1 MLIFV
6 SKDYHLNLAHRF
18 MKKIVILG
26 GGESGV
32 GAALLAKSK
41 GFEVFLSDKSLL
53 MEKFRQELRL
63 ANIPFEEG
71 MHTYDKILEAEEVV
85 KSPGIPDK
93 TEIIQKL
100 KEKNIPIISEI
111 EFASRFTKAKIVAIT
126 GSNGKTTTTLL
137 THHLFT
143 KAGLNAGIGGNVG
156 SSFAKQVVEEEY
168 DWYVLEVSSFQLDDS
183 YEFSPDISVLTNIT
197 PDHLDRYNYEFQN
210 YIDSKFRIIQKQ
222 TPLDTFI
229 YFADNYPIPT
239 ELAKRSIQPQQLPVS
254 LKNEKASGFA
264 TDKELIITFQET
276 KYTFPLAEIPLQ
288 GQHNALNA
296 MFAIL
301 AGFSAGISYEKLR
314 EGIKDFKG
322 AAHRLEE
329 IAEINGIKFVND
341 SKATN
346 VDSVFYAL
354 GSFNKPVIWI
364 AGGIDKGND
373 YSQIL
378 DLVSQKVKALICL
391 GKDNTPL
398 TTYFQGKI
406 PVIKETQSM
415 AEVVKW
421 GKELAISGEIV
432 LLSPACA
439 SFDLFKNYEDRG
451 DQFRAAVLALK

>member
-1 MLIFV
+1 
-6 SKDYHLNLAHRF
+6 